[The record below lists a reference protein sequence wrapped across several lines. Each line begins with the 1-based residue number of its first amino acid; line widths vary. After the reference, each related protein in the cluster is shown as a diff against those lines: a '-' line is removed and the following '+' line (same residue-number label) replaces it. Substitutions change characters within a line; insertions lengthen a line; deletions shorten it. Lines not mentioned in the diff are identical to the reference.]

1 MFLRRIEMK
10 RNPVVMILPALCLLI
25 SAAVEPTASSSS
37 LPLPVA
43 PTVVAVQGDDLVKET
58 DFLVRLLSPMST
70 KVNKKGDSVT
80 AEVISPRVYRGYIM
94 EGVVKESKSGG
105 SIKSQSVLTFTFE
118 KLIRDKE
125 TILISSSIKSFKNS
139 KGQEMVDE
147 EGNVV
152 EKKNNVGAAV
162 AGAAAGAVIG
172 GILGGTKGAGIGA
185 GVGAAT
191 ALVLI
196 KMTVRGA
203 NVTFDSGSQ
212 FLVGVTK
219 RKAK

>member
-1 MFLRRIEMK
+1 MK

>member
-1 MFLRRIEMK
+1 MK
-10 RNPVVMILPALCLLI
+10 RNPVVIILLAMCLLI
-25 SAAVEPTASSSS
+25 SGAVAPNVSSMP
-37 LPLPVA
+37 LPLPISLS
-43 PTVVAVQGDDLVKET
+43 PTIVAVRGDDMVKET
-58 DFLVRLLSPMST
+58 VFLVRLLSPMST
-70 KVNKKGDSVT
+70 KVNKKGDSVM
-80 AEVISPRVYRGYIM
+80 AEVISPYLYRGYIM
-94 EGVVKESKSGG
+94 EGVVRQSKSGG

-125 TILISSSIKSFKNS
+125 TILISSSVKSFKNS

-162 AGAAAGAVIG
+162 AGAAVGAILG
-172 GILGGTKGAGIGA
+172 GILGGVKGAGIGA

-191 ALVLI
+191 TLVLV

-212 FLVGVTK
+212 FLVGVIK
-219 RKAK
+219 RKAE